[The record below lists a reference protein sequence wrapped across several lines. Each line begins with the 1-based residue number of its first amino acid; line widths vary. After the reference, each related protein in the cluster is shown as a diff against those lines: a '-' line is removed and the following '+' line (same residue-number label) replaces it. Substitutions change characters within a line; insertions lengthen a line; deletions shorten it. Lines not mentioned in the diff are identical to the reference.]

1 MHAVSAQ
8 GKQWREKKEWKRE
21 AGNKVA
27 GIPLYLLQ
35 ELLHLRVGKSGGSC
49 CVGED
54 RGGKKAGEDRRGK
67 RWKLLH
73 FHFIQVCYCCLP
85 DCPLR
90 LFPNRPGQHSPSPLP
105 QSSSIPGVL
114 PSPAFAIFLLL
125 LHLFCYVLC
134 NV

>member
-1 MHAVSAQ
+1 MQFLRRENS
-8 GKQWREKKEWKRE
+8 GEKKKSGRE

-27 GIPLYLLQ
+27 GIPLYLPR
-35 ELLHLRVGKSGGSC
+35 ELLLHVRRSGGSC

-54 RGGKKAGEDRRGK
+54 RGGKKAGEDRGGK
-67 RWKLLH
+67 RWELLH
-73 FHFIQVCYCCLP
+73 FHFIQVCCCCLP
-85 DCPLR
+85 DCPLL
-90 LFPNRPGQHSPSPLP
+90 LFPNRPGQHNLSPLP
-105 QSSSIPGVL
+105 QSSIIPGVF